1 MILKDYDP
9 VVLCCQ
15 ETYTKTNNTIDFRK
29 YVSYHTHAEAID
41 GRACGGVSV
50 MVKKTIPHRQ
60 INLNTNLQ
68 AVAVSLSMHTII
80 TLCSVYIPPSYAL
93 DNRELDNLLEQLPCP
108 FILLGDMNARNMD
121 WGNPDTNSKGHK
133 IEKLIKDPELCLWN
147 DGNPTFIHPATG
159 SFSAIDLSICS
170 PSLFMDFNWVC
181 AR

>member
-1 MILKDYDP
+1 MGTNIINWNCRRFKKNIDEIKMILKDYDP

-68 AVAVSLSMHTII
+68 AVAVSLSMHKTI

-93 DNRELDNLLEQLPCP
+93 DNRELDNLLEQLPSP
-108 FILLGDMNARNMD
+108 FILLGDMKARNTN
-121 WGNPDTNSKGHK
+121 WGNP
-133 IEKLIKDPELCLWN
+133 IPIVKDIRLKN
-147 DGNPTFIHPATG
+147 
-159 SFSAIDLSICS
+159 
-170 PSLFMDFNWVC
+170 
-181 AR
+181 